1 MLEPKSGDEHLK
13 SSLFISFAQE
23 TADLV
28 TFTDEILNGEL
39 QFFMQCSMFERVLNK
54 SLLT

>member
-39 QFFMQCSMFERVLNK
+39 HFLQCSMFERVLNK